1 VIDLEGL
8 LRAAAPR
15 QPSDFHLRPGSR
27 PVLRV
32 HGRLAPFEE
41 WPPVALEDLDELGRQ
56 LTTPAQWDRLSQ
68 VGGFNVPLT
77 YPDLGR
83 YRLTLL
89 QGLSRP
95 HVAIRVLAREIPTL
109 EALNLPPVVGRL
121 AMERRGLILI
131 TGPAGSGKSTTMA
144 AMVNLMN
151 QERNEHIVTIE
162 DPIEYVFEN
171 QKSYITQREIGV
183 DVPSY
188 DAALRIVL
196 RQDPNIVV
204 VGEVRDPETFR
215 MVLTLAQTGHLVLST
230 LHTGGV
236 VDTVNRFIT
245 AFPEARESSVRAQLA
260 HVLKGVI
267 GQRLIERKDGS
278 GLLPATEILVTTGS
292 VFRAILEPGLTA
304 TLPTILSR
312 SRDLFGMQTF
322 DQCALDYY
330 LRGLITQETAVRTAN
345 SPQDFQVAMRRAEF
359 ESRLDETGSH
369 QTPRSAGAR
378 MEAILVIEV
387 LGMTDL
393 LVSHGD
399 ETFQKFSKRIESQ
412 LGKLAREYRARAVE
426 PHLDAFLM
434 TFPNVD
440 WAVMTLRSIFN
451 RLSEFNELS
460 EIEVAFR
467 GALHYGSTWVDPHS
481 NRVGAAVHKAFRV
494 CNAIGIPDIWGHTRP
509 KDKNVVVATE
519 ETKEALLPYHVKV
532 RQLAAIPL
540 KGFEGTHMIYEL
552 AIGAGV

>member
-32 HGRLAPFEE
+32 HGRLSPFEE
-41 WPPVALEDLDELGRQ
+41 WPPVAREDLDELGRR
-56 LTTPAQWDRLSQ
+56 LTTPAQWDRLSE

-95 HVAIRVLAREIPTL
+95 HVAIRALARKIPTL
-109 EALNLPPVVGRL
+109 EDLNLPSVVGRL

-144 AMVNLMN
+144 AMVSLMN
-151 QERNEHIVTIE
+151 RERNEHIVTIE

-171 QKSYITQREIGV
+171 EKCYITQREIGV
-183 DVPSY
+183 DVPTY
-188 DAALRIVL
+188 EAALRIVL

-204 VGEVRDPETFR
+204 VGEMRDPETFR
-215 MVLTLAQTGHLVLST
+215 TVLTLAQTGHLVLST
-230 LHTGGV
+230 MHTGGV
-236 VDTVNRFIT
+236 VDTINRFIT

-267 GQRLIERKDGS
+267 GQRLVERKDGS
-278 GLLPATEILVTTGS
+278 GLLPATEILVATGS
-292 VFRAILEPGLTA
+292 VFRAILEPGLTS

-345 SPQDFQVAMRRAEF
+345 SRQDFEVAMRRADF

-387 LGMTDL
+387 VGMTDL

-399 ETFQKFSKRIESQ
+399 ATFQTFS
-412 LGKLAREYRARAVE
+412 
-426 PHLDAFLM
+426 
-434 TFPNVD
+434 
-440 WAVMTLRSIFN
+440 
-451 RLSEFNELS
+451 
-460 EIEVAFR
+460 
-467 GALHYGSTWVDPHS
+467 
-481 NRVGAAVHKAFRV
+481 
-494 CNAIGIPDIWGHTRP
+494 
-509 KDKNVVVATE
+509 
-519 ETKEALLPYHVKV
+519 
-532 RQLAAIPL
+532 
-540 KGFEGTHMIYEL
+540 
-552 AIGAGV
+552 

>member
-1 VIDLEGL
+1 MLNLEAL
-8 LRAAAPR
+8 LRATAPL
-15 QPSDFHLRPGSR
+15 QPSDLHLRPGSR
-27 PVLRV
+27 PILRI
-32 HGRLAPFEE
+32 HGRLFPFEE
-41 WPPVALEDLDELGRQ
+41 WPPVAREELDELGRR
-56 LTTPAQWDRLSQ
+56 LTSPVQWEHLAD

-89 QGLSRP
+89 QGRSRP
-95 HVAIRVLAREIPTL
+95 QVAIRVLARQLPSLAE
-109 EALNLPPVVGRL
+109 LNLPPAVGRL
-121 AMERRGLILI
+121 ALERRGLVLV
-131 TGPAGSGKSTTMA
+131 TGPAGSGKSTTLA
-144 AMVNLMN
+144 AMVNVMN
-151 QERNEHIVTIE
+151 QERNDHIVTIE
-162 DPIEYVFEN
+162 DPIEYVFDN
-171 QKSYITQREIGV
+171 QKSYITQREIGS

-196 RQDPNIVV
+196 RQDPNVV
-204 VGEVRDPETFR
+204 VIGEIRDPDTFR
-215 MVLTLAQTGHLVLST
+215 TVLTLAQTGHLVLTT

-245 AFPEARESSVRAQLA
+245 AFPEARETSVRAQLA

-267 GQRLIERKDGS
+267 GQRLVERADGS
-278 GLLPATEILVTTGS
+278 GLLPVTEILVTTGS

-304 TLPTILSR
+304 MLPNILTR

-330 LRGLITQETAVRTAN
+330 LRGFITEETALRTAN
-345 SPQDFQVAMRRAEF
+345 SPMNFEVALRRAQHEA
-359 ESRLDETGSH
+359 RLEEAGS
-369 QTPRSAGAR
+369 QQAARAAGAR

-387 LGMTDL
+387 VGMTDL

-399 ETFQKFSKRIESQ
+399 ATFQKFRTRIEGQ
-412 LGKLAREYRARAVE
+412 LGKLAKEFRARAVE

-434 TFPNVD
+434 TFSNVD

-460 EIEVAFR
+460 EMEVAFR

-494 CNAIGIPDIWGHTRP
+494 CSAVGTEDAWGPVRP
-509 KDKNVVVATE
+509 KAKNVIVATE

-532 RQLAAIPL
+532 RPLGAIPL
-540 KGFEGTHMIYEL
+540 KGFEGLHMIYEL
-552 AIGAGV
+552 ALGAGM

>member
-27 PVLRV
+27 PIIRV
-32 HGRLAPFEE
+32 HGRLSPFEE
-41 WPPVALEDLDELGRQ
+41 WPPVAREDLDELGRR
-56 LTTPAQWDRLSQ
+56 LTTPAQWDRLSE
-68 VGGFNVPLT
+68 VGGFNVPLS

-83 YRLTLL
+83 FRLTLL
-89 QGLSRP
+89 QGLTRP
-95 HVAIRVLAREIPTL
+95 HAAIRVLAREIPSL

-121 AMERRGLILI
+121 ALERRGLILI

-151 QERNEHIVTIE
+151 RERNDHIVTIE

-171 QKSYITQREIGV
+171 QKCYITQREIGV

-188 DAALRIVL
+188 EAALRIVL

-204 VGEVRDPETFR
+204 VGEMRDPETFR
-215 MVLTLAQTGHLVLST
+215 TVLTLAQTGHLVLST

-278 GLLPATEILVTTGS
+278 GLLPATEILVATGS

-304 TLPTILSR
+304 TLPTILAR

-359 ESRLDETGSH
+359 ESRLDETGTH
-369 QTPRSAGAR
+369 QTPRAAGAR

-387 LGMTDL
+387 VGMTDL

-399 ETFQKFSKRIESQ
+399 ATFQKFSKRIESQ

-460 EIEVAFR
+460 EMEVAFR

-494 CNAIGIPDIWGHTRP
+494 CAAVGTPDVWGPVRP

-519 ETKEALLPYHVKV
+519 ETKEALLPYHVRV

-540 KGFEGTHMIYEL
+540 KGFDGTHMIYEL